1 MRTKGGIFPMIT
13 ITTGSLTR
21 SWPEPVSLQ
30 TIADAFAP
38 DLHLKEDILLGTVN
52 GRLCE
57 LSSKVEEDA
66 EVTFLTYQDSAGR
79 QTYQRSVLFC
89 FLKAFYSVVG
99 LKNHPSVRVEF
110 TLGSGLFVRTH
121 ADIAIT
127 PDLIRQVQEKMESYV
142 QRNTPIVKRRLH
154 KDEAMSLFEKVNMYE
169 KSRLFQFRI
178 SSWVSLYSLGNFYD
192 YFYGYM
198 TPSTGLLKYFRLDPW
213 DDGILIQLPTV
224 EEPTKVPALDP
235 SKWLHLYETLKETEE
250 WTARM
255 NVPSIGDLNEIICQ
269 GELSRLILIQEA
281 LQEKKIASIA
291 SVIARDPR
299 IKFILIAGPSSSGKT
314 SFANRLSVQLTAQ
327 GMKPH
332 LISADDYFVN
342 QEDTPR
348 LPDGSYDYESLQCVD
363 LNLFNQDMTDL
374 LAGKTIQLPTFN
386 FIKKQREYHGETI
399 TLNKGDVLIVEGIHC
414 LNPEMTASL
423 PSESKYRIY
432 ISALTALNVDE
443 HNYIPTSDIRLL
455 RRIARDARTRGTD
468 AQGTIAMWPSVRRG
482 EERNIFPWQESAEVM
497 FNSACVYELPMLKL
511 AAEPLLFSIQPDSP
525 HYAEARRLLRFLSY
539 SLPASGYDVPHN
551 SLLREFIGGSCFKV

>member
-1 MRTKGGIFPMIT
+1 MSIT
-13 ITTGSLTR
+13 ITCGSLTKT
-21 SWPEPVSLQ
+21 WPAPVSLQ
-30 TIADAFAP
+30 TIARTFAP
-38 DLHLKEDILLGTVN
+38 ELHLPDEILLGTVN
-52 GRLCE
+52 GKLCE
-57 LSSKVEEDA
+57 LSRLVEENA
-66 EVTFLTYQDSAGR
+66 SVTFLTYQDPAGR

-89 FLKAFYSVVG
+89 FLKAFYAVVT

-110 TLGSGLFVRTH
+110 MLGSGLFVRPK
-121 ADIAIT
+121 ADIPIT
-127 PDLIRQVQEKMESYV
+127 PELISQVQEKMESYV
-142 QRNTPIVKRRLH
+142 QKNMPIVKHRLH
-154 KDEAMSLFEKVNMYE
+154 KDEAMALFEKVNMNE
-169 KSRLFQFRI
+169 KSSLFQYRI

-198 TPSTGLLKYFRLDPW
+198 TPDAGLLKTFRLYPW
-213 DDGILIQLPTV
+213 DDGILIQLPAVSDPITV
-224 EEPTKVPALDP
+224 PPMEP
-235 SKWLHLYETLKETEE
+235 SRWLHLYETLKEAEE
-250 WTARM
+250 WAARM
-255 NVPSIGDLNEIICQ
+255 DVPSIGALNSIICR
-269 GELSRLILIQEA
+269 GELSRLILLQEA

-348 LPDGSYDYESLQCVD
+348 HPDGSYDYESLQCVD
-363 LNLFNQDMTDL
+363 LNLFNRDMNDL
-374 LAGKTIQLPTFN
+374 LDGKTIELPTFN
-386 FIKKQREYHGETI
+386 FIKKHREYHGET
-399 TLNKGDVLIVEGIHC
+399 LRLKDEDVLIIEGIHC

-423 PSESKYRIY
+423 PTESKYRIY

-468 AQGTIAMWPSVRRG
+468 AQGTIAMWPSVRSG
-482 EERNIFPWQESAEVM
+482 EERNIFPYQESAEVM

-511 AAEPLLFSIQPDSP
+511 AAEPLLFSITPDSP
-525 HYAEARRLLRFLSY
+525 HYSEARRLLRFLSY
-539 SLPASGYDVPHN
+539 SLPAGFNDVPHN

>member
-1 MRTKGGIFPMIT
+1 MIT
-13 ITTGSLTR
+13 ITADSVTKT
-21 SWPEPVSLQ
+21 WPGPVSLQ
-30 TIADAFAP
+30 AIAEAFA
-38 DLHLKEDILLGTVN
+38 DELHMKQDILLGTVN
-52 GRLCE
+52 GKLCE
-57 LSSKVEEDA
+57 LTRMVEEDA
-66 EVTFLTYQDSAGR
+66 KVTFLTYQDPAGR

-89 FLKAFYSVVG
+89 FLKAFYSVVS

-110 TLGSGLFVRTH
+110 TLGSGLFVH
-121 ADIAIT
+121 PCADIPIT
-127 PDLIRQVQEKMESYV
+127 PGVIAQVQKKMESYV
-142 QRNTPIVKRRLH
+142 QKDMPIVKHRLH
-154 KDEAMSLFEKVNMYE
+154 KDEAMALFEKVNMNE
-169 KSRLFQFRI
+169 KSKLFQFRI
-178 SSWVSLYSLGNFYD
+178 SSWVSLYSLGGFYD

-198 TPSTGLLKYFRLDPW
+198 TPTAGLLKYFRLDPW
-213 DDGILIQLPTV
+213 EDGILIQLPAV
-224 EEPTKVPALDP
+224 SDPKSVPQLEP
-235 SKWLHLYETLKETEE
+235 SKWLHLYETLREAEE

-255 NVPSIGDLNEIICQ
+255 NVPSIGALNEIICQ
-269 GELSRLILIQEA
+269 GNLTRLILTQEA

-291 SVIARDPR
+291 SVIAEDQR

-348 LPDGSYDYESLQCVD
+348 HPDGSFDYESLKCVD
-363 LNLFNQDMTDL
+363 LNLFNKDMNDL

-386 FIKKQREYHGETI
+386 FIKKHREYHGET
-399 TLNKGDVLIVEGIHC
+399 LKLSKEDVLIIEGIHC

-423 PSESKYRIY
+423 PAASKYRIY

-468 AQGTIAMWPSVRRG
+468 AEGTIAMWPSVRSG
-482 EERNIFPWQESAEVM
+482 EEQNIFPWQESADVM

-511 AAEPLLFSIQPDSP
+511 AAEPLLFSILPDSP

-539 SLPASGYDVPHN
+539 SLPAGSHDVPHN